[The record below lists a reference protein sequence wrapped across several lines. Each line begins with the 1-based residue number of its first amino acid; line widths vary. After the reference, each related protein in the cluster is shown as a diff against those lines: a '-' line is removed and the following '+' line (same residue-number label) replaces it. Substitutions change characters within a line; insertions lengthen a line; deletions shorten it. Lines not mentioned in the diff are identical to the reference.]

1 MDSVFNAITNISKTI
16 ENKVF
21 TNYDE
26 FVVLDDLNQT
36 NINVQQ
42 YCDQIV
48 KTEFKSISSVK
59 AIVTQD
65 DKKIEV
71 LNESGQY
78 IISFIAIDNIDLLD
92 LGFSVGSI
100 FGVYDKD
107 IEGHSL
113 VASCYVTYGPTF
125 QLVYATKD
133 LGVEFYA
140 FDGKDFVD
148 VKPFH
153 LENKGKI
160 NSTDGDVTTFSQNHK
175 KLTQGFFDEGYR
187 LRLSNSLTL
196 DMNQILFKRGGLYS
210 SPKTLK
216 DPEGKRDLVFEAYP
230 ISYIVELAGGEAIDG
245 ENNISDLKI
254 DGDISKKTP
263 FYFGSKYEIGKVKA
277 SEC

>member
-1 MDSVFNAITNISKTI
+1 MDSVFNAITNISKII

-26 FVVLDDLNQT
+26 FVVEGDLSKT
-36 NINVQQ
+36 NANVQQ
-42 YCDQIV
+42 YCDEV
-48 KTEFKSISSVK
+48 AKKEFNSVSDIKS
-59 AIVTQD
+59 IVTQD
-65 DKKIEV
+65 DKKTEV
-71 LNESGQY
+71 LNENGKY
-78 IISFIAIDNIDLLD
+78 IISFIAIDNIELLD

-100 FGVYDKD
+100 FGIYENN
-107 IEGHSL
+107 IEGNSL

-140 FDGKDFVD
+140 FDGKDFIA
-148 VKPFH
+148 VKPFQ

-175 KLTQGFFDEGYR
+175 KLVQGFFDEGYR
-187 LRLSNSLTL
+187 LRLSNSLAL
-196 DMNQILFKRGGLYS
+196 DMHQILFKRGGIYS

-216 DPEGKRDLVFEAYP
+216 DPDGKRDLVFEAYP
-230 ISYIVELAGGEAIDG
+230 IAYIIELAGGEAIDG
-245 ENNISDLKI
+245 EINISDVKL
-254 DGDISKKTP
+254 DGDITKKTP
-263 FYFGSKYEIGKVKA
+263 LYFGSKYEIGKVKA

>member
-1 MDSVFNAITNISKTI
+1 MNNVFNAIKNISKII

-26 FVVLDDLNQT
+26 FVVENDLNQT

-42 YCDQIV
+42 YCDTLAIQ
-48 KTEFKSISSVK
+48 EFKSISSIK

-65 DKKIEV
+65 DKKMEV
-71 LNESGQY
+71 LNENGQY

-100 FGVYDKD
+100 FGVYDEK

-140 FDGKDFVD
+140 FDGKEFID
-148 VKPFH
+148 VKPFK
-153 LENKGKI
+153 LDNKGKI
-160 NSTDGDVTTFSQNHK
+160 NSTHGDVTTFDEKHK
-175 KLTQGFFDEGYR
+175 KLIQGLFDEGYR
-187 LRLSNSLTL
+187 LRLSNSLAL
-196 DMNQILFKRGGLYS
+196 DMHQILFKRGGLYS
-210 SPKTLK
+210 SPKTVK
-216 DPEGKRDLVFEAYP
+216 DPNGKLDLVFEAYP
-230 ISYIVELAGGEAIDG
+230 IAFIVELAGGEAIDG
-245 ENNISDLKI
+245 KINISDVKL
-254 DGDISKKTP
+254 DGEISKKTP
-263 FYFGSKYEIGKVKA
+263 IYFGSKYEIGKVKA
-277 SEC
+277 S